1 MTGVSLTQ
9 LDGQPRRLTAPSDTL
24 TIQTNMTT
32 AERIKKLNYKVSHDW
47 TPFRYWV
54 VQAESEIEAR
64 MSVAA
69 KLGCDLGELEA
80 KLK

>member
-1 MTGVSLTQ
+1 
-9 LDGQPRRLTAPSDTL
+9 
-24 TIQTNMTT
+24 MTT
-32 AERIKKLNYKVSHDW
+32 AKPIRKLTYKVSHDW
-47 TPFRYWV
+47 TPYRFWA

-69 KLGCDLGELEA
+69 ELGCELSELEA